1 MERKTVKTI
10 IVGSIALALLIAAS
24 TSGHAQ
30 QVVRSEPP
38 AGSLPSGAVVL
49 VDDGT
54 CGKDKIKQVTGGSN
68 IGGRGG
74 GASRQRTCIPR

>member
-1 MERKTVKTI
+1 MKTI

-54 CGKDKIKQVTGGSN
+54 CGKGKIKQIIGGSTDPSS
-68 IGGRGG
+68 RGT
-74 GASRQRTCIPR
+74 ARQRTCIAR